1 VDGLLSRVLYTLDR
15 FDEADELAL
24 AVREMAIED
33 DVDAQALWRSVRAML
48 LARRG
53 EVEDAI
59 TLSLEAIEMR
69 RRSDAIV
76 FLGDAL
82 TDFSEVLRFTGRE
95 DEVRAVRNEALRL
108 YERKGDV
115 VSAGRLRSLLS

>member
-1 VDGLLSRVLYTLDR
+1 
-15 FDEADELAL
+15 
-24 AVREMAIED
+24 
-33 DVDAQALWRSVRAML
+33 ML

-59 TLSLEAIEMR
+59 TLSLEAIDMR

-76 FLGDAL
+76 FLADAL
-82 TDFSEVLRFTGRE
+82 ADFSEVLRFSGRE
-95 DEVRAVRNEALRL
+95 DEVRAVRAEALRL